1 LLIPALLAALV
12 ATDVFLTEEQAL
24 HLAFPEADRIEK
36 VLVALT
42 QAERE
47 KIAARIAPTEA
58 PRTFRRW
65 VGKKGDEV
73 LGYAV
78 IEDVLG
84 KSEPITYMVAVDA
97 ALHVQRVEIL
107 AYREARGGEVRQE
120 SWRSQFQGKEP
131 SSPLRVGTDIRNVA
145 GATISCRSVTDG
157 IRTQLACL
165 AVLVPPKPARAASTL
180 RRARPSMGTILSITV
195 AGVPDAAAEA
205 AVEAAFAE
213 VDRLESILSDWRETS
228 EVSRLN
234 RAVGGEARAASPELL
249 EVLQASLRWSE
260 RTGGAF
266 DASVGPLTHL
276 WRRAAE
282 AELWPSA
289 EEIEAARTRVGYR
302 GIGIDAPRGL
312 VRLSKAGAELDFG
325 GIGKGYALD
334 RAAAVLEK
342 AGVHSALLDFGG
354 QLLALDGPPGENAW
368 TAGLRDPSRPAAVCA
383 TIGLVRASISTSAD
397 YERGISIDGKRASHI
412 LDPRTGKPV
421 EGLLGAS
428 VVCPSATDADALSTA
443 LFVMGPEVGRRFS
456 EEQELLAWLVASD
469 GRSFETSSFRALRQE
484 KGGAR

>member
-1 LLIPALLAALV
+1 
-12 ATDVFLTEEQAL
+12 
-24 HLAFPEADRIEK
+24 
-36 VLVALT
+36 
-42 QAERE
+42 
-47 KIAARIAPTEA
+47 
-58 PRTFRRW
+58 
-65 VGKKGDEV
+65 
-73 LGYAV
+73 
-78 IEDVLG
+78 
-84 KSEPITYMVAVDA
+84 
-97 ALHVQRVEIL
+97 
-107 AYREARGGEVRQE
+107 
-120 SWRSQFQGKEP
+120 
-131 SSPLRVGTDIRNVA
+131 
-145 GATISCRSVTDG
+145 
-157 IRTQLACL
+157 
-165 AVLVPPKPARAASTL
+165 
-180 RRARPSMGTILSITV
+180 MGTILSITV

-302 GIGIDAPRGL
+302 
-312 VRLSKAGAELDFG
+312 